1 MVTQLAE
8 KSTVDPENSD
18 NSDSG
23 ENDEENNIHN
33 SVTIHEMDRSLYHE
47 TDLAAS
53 FLSHQ
58 KISSS

>member
-1 MVTQLAE
+1 MVTQLAA
-8 KSTVDPENSD
+8 KSTADPE

-23 ENDEENNIHN
+23 ENDEENNMHN